1 MATGKI
7 LRFDDIRGYGFIT
20 PDDGDEDVFMHA
32 NDLRNDKALFR
43 PGLRVAFEVEDGQR
57 GLKASDVRLI
67 ERAAPT
73 TSLSADVARPR
84 LRTEAAEDGTCD
96 VLTAGEFQLELTEA
110 LLHAVPSLTG
120 TQLLLARK
128 RLIELAQEHNWVE

>member
-1 MATGKI
+1 
-7 LRFDDIRGYGFIT
+7 
-20 PDDGDEDVFMHA
+20 MHA

>member
-7 LRFDDIRGYGFIT
+7 LRFDEVRGYGFIT

-32 NDLRNDKALFR
+32 NDLRSDKSLFR
-43 PGLRVAFEVEDGQR
+43 PGLRVAFDIEDGQR

-67 ERAAPT
+67 ERSAPAST
-73 TSLSADVARPR
+73 VPGDVVRPR
-84 LRTEAAEDGTCD
+84 VRTEAEDGTCD
-96 VLTAGEFQLELTEA
+96 VLTSAEFQLELTEA

-120 TQLLLARK
+120 TQLVLARK
-128 RLIELAQEHNWVE
+128 RIIELAQEHNWVEY